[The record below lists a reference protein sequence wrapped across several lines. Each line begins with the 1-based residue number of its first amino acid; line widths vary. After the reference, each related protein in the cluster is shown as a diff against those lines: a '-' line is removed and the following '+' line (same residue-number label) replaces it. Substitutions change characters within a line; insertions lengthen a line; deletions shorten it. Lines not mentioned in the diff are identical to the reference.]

1 MLLRKFIIPLLLLFI
16 TSVGHIS
23 VGHTAELVSY
33 PPQRVLGFRGL
44 DTHSSEPNIADSRA
58 SDLKNVKLSAALD
71 LRKRFGYSVING
83 TLDHADTANSA
94 VTGIF
99 DSEFSNGNS
108 WTLAFVGPSIWYDN
122 AGTWTRFSL
131 NSITSGANNQFQCV
145 MALDTAV
152 CTNDVDEPLEVSS
165 TPTKTDLSFTGL
177 SNAVTKAKTLRWFR
191 NYLIFGNTYENSIER
206 PTRFRWPNVG
216 TTETWTDDDFV
227 DIATFAGDEIIGFA
241 ELYGDLYIFLKR
253 SIWKASL
260 VGGDDIFI
268 FTKIV
273 DGIGAIARDSII
285 TVNLAEQRS
294 GVLFLSE
301 SKNIYLF
308 NGVSVQDAGFLIQPT
323 LDNLNEARIQYTV
336 ATYDGHNYLLS
347 ATTGANSENDTV
359 YDLQTEIMEWS
370 VYDQIDANAFAQV
383 KESTSLIKTYFG
395 NYDSFVYW
403 FDNPDLNN
411 DVDGATGIVDSVGTV
426 NVTTATGAQVI
437 VDTTIASGTYTG
449 AIVRIT
455 SGTGVGNETVVLTNL
470 AGDTGIVVTTP
481 FSTTPDSTSVY
492 SIGDIDAQYTTKWY
506 ELGDAAREK
515 AFLGMLFFGEEASS
529 NQIDIGYAID
539 FGSSLDS
546 KTISLSPTSA
556 SLWDSAIWDESIW
569 GTTGNKIYTSKLTG
583 LGNFIQFEFSN
594 DSIDE
599 TFHLFGYNILATQEA
614 LKQ

>member
-1 MLLRKFIIPLLLLFI
+1 MRLLKFILPILLLLANI
-16 TSVGHIS
+16 AN
-23 VGHTAELVSY
+23 AELVSY
-33 PPQRVLGFRGL
+33 PPQSVLGFRGL
-44 DTHSSEPNIADSRA
+44 DTHSSENNIADSRA

-71 LRKRFGYSVING
+71 LRKRYGYSVING
-83 TLDHADTANSA
+83 KSLDHADSA
-94 VTGIF
+94 ISAITGIF

-122 AGTWTRFSL
+122 AGTWTRFSQ

-145 MALDTAV
+145 MALDTAI
-152 CTNDVDEPLEVSS
+152 CTNDVDKPLEASS
-165 TPTKTDLSFTGL
+165 TPAKTDLSFTGL
-177 SNAVTKAKTLRWFR
+177 SNAVTKAKVVRWYR
-191 NYLIFGNTYENSIER
+191 NYLIFGNTYENSVDR
-206 PTRFRWPNVG
+206 PTRFRWSNVG
-216 TTETWTDDDFV
+216 TTETWTDDDSI
-227 DIATFAGDEIIGFA
+227 DIATFSGDEIIGFA
-241 ELYGDLYIFLKR
+241 ELYGDLYIFLER

-273 DGIGAIARDSII
+273 DGIGAIARDSIV
-285 TVNLAEQRS
+285 TVNLPEQRS

-301 SKNIYLF
+301 SKHVYLF

-323 LDNLNEARIQYTV
+323 LDNLNESRLQYAV
-336 ATYDGHNYLLS
+336 ATFDGHDYILS
-347 ATTGANSENDTV
+347 VTTGANSENDTI

-403 FDNPDLNN
+403 LDNPDLNN

-449 AIVRIT
+449 AIIRIT
-455 SGTGVGNETVVLTNL
+455 SGMGAGSETVVLTNL
-470 AGDTGIVVTTP
+470 TGDTGVVVTVP
-481 FSTTPDSTSVY
+481 FGTTPDSTSVY
-492 SIGDIDAQYTTKWY
+492 SIGNIDAQYTTKWY

-515 AFLGMLFFGEEASS
+515 AFLELLLFGKEASS
-529 NQIDIGYAID
+529 NNTDIGYAID

-546 KTISLSPTSA
+546 ETISLSPTSS
-556 SLWDSAIWDESIW
+556 SLWDSAIWDTATW

-599 TFHLFGYNILATQEA
+599 TFHLFGYNILATQEK